1 MKPSI
6 KDRKKFDIDL
16 KWGEVRE
23 KQVADMLQN
32 KTIEVKSERDMWQRT
47 GNIAVEYESYGK
59 PSGIKATESD
69 YWFHNLCI
77 GKETYAT
84 LVFRTDVLRSIIDS
98 LDYTKT
104 VKGGDHNASKMYLLN
119 IQKLFSSDVI
129 KAFREREKNVKN
141 INTRKTTKS
150 SVENRTKV

>member
-1 MKPSI
+1 MKPSV

-16 KWGEVRE
+16 NYGEVRE

-32 KTIEVKSERDMWQRT
+32 KKIEVKSERDMWQRT

-77 GKETYAT
+77 GNETYAT

-104 VKGGDHNASKMYLLN
+104 VKGGDHNASTMYLLN

-129 KAFREREKNVKN
+129 KAFRERNKNGEDRE
-141 INTRKTTKS
+141 TSES
-150 SVENRTKV
+150 SVEKRTEI

>member
-59 PSGIKATESD
+59 PSGI
-69 YWFHNLCI
+69 I
-77 GKETYAT
+77 GFIICALEKKPMQHLFFALMFYA
-84 LVFRTDVLRSIIDS
+84 VLLTPLII
-98 LDYTKT
+98 LR
-104 VKGGDHNASKMYLLN
+104 
-119 IQKLFSSDVI
+119 Q
-129 KAFREREKNVKN
+129 
-141 INTRKTTKS
+141 
-150 SVENRTKV
+150 